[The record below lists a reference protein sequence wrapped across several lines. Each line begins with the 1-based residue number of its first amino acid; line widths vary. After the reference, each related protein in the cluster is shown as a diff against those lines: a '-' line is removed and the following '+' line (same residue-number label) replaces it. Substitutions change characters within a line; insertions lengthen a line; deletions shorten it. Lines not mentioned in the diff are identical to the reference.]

1 MAKYLKLRKQNTFPI
16 KENILPIKEKNE
28 KREEE
33 NKPTN
38 ERSVSTKCSQMK
50 AHRRTTYSIICRR
63 MIPKH
68 EFCTGVV
75 DVSMLFH
82 RRKLFFFFF
91 FFKQF

>member
-38 ERSVSTKCSQMK
+38 ERSVSTK
-50 AHRRTTYSIICRR
+50 HTEELH
-63 MIPKH
+63 IP
-68 EFCTGVV
+68 
-75 DVSMLFH
+75 LFVGE
-82 RRKLFFFFF
+82 
-91 FFKQF
+91 